1 MNSSPYDPPK
11 CPLHGQPMKLHG
23 LTADGFET
31 YYCIVTSCDIEID
44 QPRSPKPAVNPD
56 PLYPGDPADWHDPE
70 I

>member
-1 MNSSPYDPPK
+1 
-11 CPLHGQPMKLHG
+11 MKLHG